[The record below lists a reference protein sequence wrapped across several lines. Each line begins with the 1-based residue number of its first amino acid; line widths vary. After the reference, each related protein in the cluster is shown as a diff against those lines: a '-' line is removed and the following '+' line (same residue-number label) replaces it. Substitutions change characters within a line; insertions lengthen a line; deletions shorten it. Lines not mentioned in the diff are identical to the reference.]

1 MLSSTESPYFDL
13 LERAGLLSQF
23 DGRLRKA
30 DWEVRDVTIAEARP
44 LVEQHHYAKGALKT
58 GVYLHGLFRKGSD
71 EILGVAWWL
80 PPTRV
85 ACESVNKEEWT
96 KVLSLSRLVLHPD
109 CPKNAASFLLGRSI
123 RKIKQ
128 DGRFVSLVT
137 YADES
142 QDHKGDIYRVTNWTY
157 VGRTGP
163 YPRWIDPV
171 SGRQVAAL
179 ATKTRSN
186 AEMRALGHVLDGRFF
201 KHKFVMH
208 LAKPAASEPTSP
220 YLALLEQLGLV
231 TAANDNVPQPA
242 NDNPTSK
249 RPRSMMRSYQRYLSD
264 CIYEMPALLGAAEM
278 SLGKTGATLDGV
290 KRLLADNPEWR
301 CLIIGPLEV
310 VNNTWPDEIG
320 EWDHLKDLTYTVVTG
335 TEKERLAALKV
346 DAQLTMIN
354 RENLQWLWKT
364 IGGAIGW
371 RWHILVYDESS
382 RLKGFVR
389 RTPAVKY
396 KDGKKIKVK
405 PQLTEFGVLA
415 QARKLIK
422 RVVELSGTP
431 SPNGVIDLGGQAFIL
446 DQGERLGET
455 RAKFLERWFDENQ
468 FNRDIKPK
476 PNAETEIMARLK
488 DLMIGLRAEDYIDL
502 PPRHFN
508 VIKVKLPPKVMR
520 QYREFEKTMVAEP
533 YDVEALSRGVL
544 VNKLLQFANGGLYR
558 SDPDVYPS
566 VRETVAVHDCK
577 IKALERIVEEAAGQS
592 VLVAYS
598 FQFDKERIRKKF
610 PQAVFFDEC
619 KTFVK
624 DWNAGK
630 IKLGVAHPAS
640 IGHGLNLQHGGYI
653 QCWFGLTWSLEL
665 WDQFNRRLARP
676 GQRHHTVFIH
686 VIVGEGTEDER
697 QYESLQ
703 TKGITQDRITDR
715 VRVRLAA

>member
-1 MLSSTESPYFDL
+1 MLCSTESPYL
-13 LERAGLLSQF
+13 ALLSNAGIDCGRF
-23 DGRLRKA
+23 NGRLKKA
-30 DWEVRDVTIAEARP
+30 DWEVRDIAVPAARP
-44 LVEQHHYAKGALKT
+44 LVQQFHYARGASKT
-58 GVYLHGLFRKGSD
+58 AVYLHGLFRKDSD
-71 EILGVAWWL
+71 ELLGVAWWL

-128 DGRFVSLVT
+128 DARFVSLVT

-208 LAKPAASEPTSP
+208 LTKPVTRETVSP
-220 YLALLEQLGLV
+220 YLALLEQLGF
-231 TAANDNVPQPA
+231 AANDNAPQPA
-242 NDNPTSK
+242 NDNPTLR

-264 CIYEMPALLGAAEM
+264 CIYGRPAVLGAAEM

-290 KRLLADNPEWR
+290 KRLLADHPEWR
-301 CLIIGPLEV
+301 CLIVGPLEV
-310 VNNTWPDEIG
+310 VKNTWPDEIG
-320 EWDHLKDLTYTVVTG
+320 EWDHLKDLTYTVVVG
-335 TEKERLAALKV
+335 DEIERKAALAV
-346 DAQLTMIN
+346 DAQLTLIN
-354 RENLQWLWKT
+354 RENLPWLWKT
-364 IGGAIGW
+364 MGGAIGW
-371 RWHILVYDESS
+371 RWHVLVYDESS

-396 KDGKKIKVK
+396 KAGKKIKVK
-405 PQLTEFGVLA
+405 PQLTEFGALA

-446 DQGERLGET
+446 DQGERLGVT
-455 RAKFLERWFDENQ
+455 RKAFLEKYFDENQ
-468 FNRDIKPK
+468 FSREIKPK
-476 PNAETEIMARLK
+476 PNAEAEIMERLK
-488 DLMIGLRAEDYIDL
+488 DVMIGLRAEDYIDL

-520 QYREFEKTMVAEP
+520 QYRDFEKTMVAED

-558 SDPDVYPS
+558 SDPDVWPA
-566 VRETVAVHDCK
+566 VRETVAVHDSK

-610 PQAVFFDEC
+610 PHAVFFDEC

-640 IGHGLNLQHGGYI
+640 IGHGLNLQHGAYI
-653 QCWFGLTWSLEL
+653 QVWFGLSWSLEL

-686 VIVGEGTEDER
+686 VIVAEGTEDER

-703 TKGITQDRITDR
+703 TKGITQDRITNR